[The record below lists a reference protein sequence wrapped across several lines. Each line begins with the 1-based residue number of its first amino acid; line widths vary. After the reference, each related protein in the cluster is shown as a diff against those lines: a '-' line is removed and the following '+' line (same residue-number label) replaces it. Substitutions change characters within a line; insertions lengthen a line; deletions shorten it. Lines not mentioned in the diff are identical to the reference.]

1 MALASPDTI
10 EITQFLIHII
20 ILDGGSSGGGAGHP
34 LTLRLVV

>member
-20 ILDGGSSGGGAGHP
+20 IFRMAVAQEVEQVIH
-34 LTLRLVV
+34 